1 MYIQIEKKSC
11 STERGRKRERE
22 REQQNKGHPTSNPLG
37 YDGVILPLP
46 TQGQRYLSLRQG
58 GIVQVSGNLVEDLA
72 VQKFRAGEA
81 NIEAFIVRIGSRA
94 T

>member
-1 MYIQIEKKSC
+1 MKRKVVVRRGGEK
-11 STERGRKRERE
+11 ERE

-72 VQKFRAGEA
+72 VQRFRVGEA